1 MVQAVTVSYQ
11 TVSLVGFLSCFLRCK
26 KCPLIWSF
34 LLGTVHFYS
43 PVRAADVAKEEAAVL
58 HQ

>member
-1 MVQAVTVSYQ
+1 MQAVTVNYQ
-11 TVSLVGFLSCFLRCK
+11 TLSLVEVLPCFLRCK
-26 KCPLIWSF
+26 KCPFICFF
-34 LLGTVHFYS
+34 LVGTVHFYS